1 VLILPIESI
10 LTRVEVDAI
19 VGKYDPKTVIPAHY
33 SLNALT
39 TDVSGLESAD
49 EWVNDQEQQEVG
61 QRVESRSTHK
71 GDRGHEQEQAHGIG
85 LGVA

>member
-1 VLILPIESI
+1 MQVSLRPTYQRQHYCRSELARDLSRDLSRP
-10 LTRVEVDAI
+10 TAI
-19 VGKYDPKTVIPAHY
+19 QGET
-33 SLNALT
+33 
-39 TDVSGLESAD
+39 
-49 EWVNDQEQQEVG
+49 QQEVG